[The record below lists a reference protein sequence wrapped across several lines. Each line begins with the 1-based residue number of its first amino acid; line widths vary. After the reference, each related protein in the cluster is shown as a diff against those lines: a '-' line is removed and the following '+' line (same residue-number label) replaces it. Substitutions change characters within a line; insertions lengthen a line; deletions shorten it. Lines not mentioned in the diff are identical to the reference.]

1 MTYQCENTFHL
12 QEFMFEQDVLEE
24 KYLQSLPER
33 QEEIISYSVEIL
45 EGLCD
50 EDVYHQVFG
59 EYWEEERSEYNSFI
73 LCTVEEWLD
82 GETEDWENEDWDVM
96 EALARKALVV
106 SAETLFGESLYSMAE
121 DGFWDINSMCAEV
134 LGL

>member
-12 QEFMFEQDVLEE
+12 QEFMFEQDILEE

-59 EYWEEERSEYNSFI
+59 EYWEEERNEYNSFI

-82 GETEDWENEDWDVM
+82 GETDDWGNEDWDVM
-96 EALARKALVV
+96 ESLARKALVV

-121 DGFWDINSMCAEV
+121 DGYWDINSMCAEV